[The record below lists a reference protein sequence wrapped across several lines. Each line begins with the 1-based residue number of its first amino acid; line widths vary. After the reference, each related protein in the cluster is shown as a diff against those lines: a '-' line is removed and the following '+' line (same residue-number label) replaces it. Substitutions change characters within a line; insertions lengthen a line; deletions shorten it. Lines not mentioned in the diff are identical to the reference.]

1 MAAVDS
7 TPDRIRIHYRRLP
20 DREEIFDQR
29 LLERR
34 PGCVVTFLENRAVRK
49 PLLIGGRT
57 VLETG
62 SPIIWFTFPGAW
74 HDIGRFHLADGTV
87 TGTYANILTPV
98 EGIDTT
104 VWRTTDLA
112 LDVWLGLA
120 SELTVLDVEELAA
133 AEVAGWLAAE
143 TAERARAEAAALV
156 GRAAAGA
163 WPPPIVAEWTLARA
177 RTVARGGTPPPHTV

>member
-7 TPDRIRIHYRRLP
+7 TPDRIRIHYWRLP
-20 DREEIFDQR
+20 DREDIFDQR

-34 PGCVVTFLENRAVRK
+34 PDCVVTFLESTPARES
-49 PLLIGGRT
+49 LLIGGRA

-98 EGIDTT
+98 DGIETT

-112 LDVWLGLA
+112 LDVWLGGA
-120 SELTVLDVEELAA
+120 SELAVLDVEELAA
-133 AEVAGWLAAE
+133 AEAAGWLAPE

-156 GRAAAGA
+156 GRAAAGG

-177 RTVARGGTPPPHTV
+177 RAVAQRGTPPPRVV